1 MENGD
6 HDAER
11 QEDCANHQRTYRA
24 FVRGVVL
31 VTAHAEVILL
41 VLAYIFADNMG

>member
-31 VTAHAEVILL
+31 VTAHAAVILL
-41 VLAYIFADNMG
+41 VRAFFFADWMG